1 MKKTIVKAKLPSR
14 TDFVSALEEI
24 DFKFAAPYW
33 QHDRIF
39 VPRNFDRSKTQP
51 RLSLRTIV
59 KGADK
64 AIYALVLRRH
74 FENSHMDLIN
84 ATPVTDYAE
93 AAHILYQL
101 GYELKYEVARR
112 REAILSKSTLMKSTL
127 FRATT
132 PKSNPSLTT
141 KTTPKNLTKIFAR
154 PSKCS
159 ACQNP
164 ALLPILTAS
173 FLNLR
178 RPSSKSACR
187 TTKHVSF

>member
-24 DFKFAAPYW
+24 DFKFATPYW

-74 FENSHMDLIN
+74 FESSHMDLIN

-112 REAILSKSTLMKSTL
+112 REELDMGDTIKIYIDKIDTLQGYYAKIESELDDKDDTKESYEDICETFKVL
-127 FRATT
+127 GV
-132 PKSNPSLTT
+132 PKSSIIANTYGELLES
-141 KTTPKNLTKIFAR
+141 TPPLE
-154 PSKCS
+154 
-159 ACQNP
+159 Q
-164 ALLPILTAS
+164 
-173 FLNLR
+173 
-178 RPSSKSACR
+178 
-187 TTKHVSF
+187 VGM

>member
-112 REAILSKSTLMKSTL
+112 REELDMGDTIKIYIDKIDTLQGYYAKIESELDDKDDTKESYEDICETFKVL
-127 FRATT
+127 GV
-132 PKSNPSLTT
+132 PKSSIIANTYGELLES
-141 KTTPKNLTKIFAR
+141 TPPLE
-154 PSKCS
+154 
-159 ACQNP
+159 Q
-164 ALLPILTAS
+164 
-173 FLNLR
+173 
-178 RPSSKSACR
+178 
-187 TTKHVSF
+187 VGM